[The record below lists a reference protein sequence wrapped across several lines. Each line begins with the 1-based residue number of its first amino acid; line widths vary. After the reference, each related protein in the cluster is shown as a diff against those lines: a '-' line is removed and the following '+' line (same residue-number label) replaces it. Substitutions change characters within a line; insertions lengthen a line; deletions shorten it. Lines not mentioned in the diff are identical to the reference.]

1 MSNTNLINDIVL
13 PDSMV
18 ILRNNTAI
26 LNSIGAHYDDQ
37 YQFRG
42 AKEGS
47 TVNLRTAQEFSVRET
62 MTANVQDVEQ
72 KSVPLARTVVRGID
86 MKYSSAELT
95 QDVEGFKKYR
105 LTPAMATLGAK
116 IDAYIYE
123 VAAKACYQA
132 VTIPATNLDV
142 ADVLAAGVRL
152 DDLGAAPRDGQRMF
166 VSSPQGMADIIGD
179 TKGLFNN
186 AASLS
191 KNYTDGTI
199 SVPTLGFNFAS
210 SPNVYTHTT
219 GGYNADYVVQAAPVS
234 GATTLAV
241 DTGTGTI
248 LVGDIFTINS
258 VFEVNPLTKA
268 STGRLKQFTVT
279 TADAGGAGTVTLNV
293 TPAIISEGPYQNVD
307 SLPAISDVVAFMGTR
322 LTQYKQAMAFHPNA
336 ISAGFCDLETPTKGV
351 VDSGRMVEDGVS
363 ISVVQW
369 FDGINRQEYLRFDVL
384 FGAVLSEPRSA
395 VRLYQP

>member
-26 LNSIGAHYDDQ
+26 LNSIGAHYDDT

-42 AKEGS
+42 AKAGS

-62 MTANVQDVEQ
+62 MTADVQDVEQ

-116 IDAYIYE
+116 IDAYIYQ
-123 VAAKACYQA
+123 VAVQSCYQA
-132 VTIPATNLDV
+132 VDLPATGLDV
-142 ADVLAAGVRL
+142 DDVLNAGVQL
-152 DDLGAAPRDGQRMF
+152 DNMGAAPRDGSRMF
-166 VSSPQGMADIIGD
+166 VTSPKGMKQIISD

-186 AASLS
+186 ATSLS

-210 SPNVYTHTT
+210 SPNVSSHTCGARNTAYVVTSAPAEGATSLVVTT
-219 GGYNADYVVQAAPVS
+219 GASAA
-234 GATTLAV
+234 T
-241 DTGTGTI
+241 
-248 LVGDIFTINS
+248 VGDIYE
-258 VFEVNPLTKA
+258 VAGVYEVNPLTKV
-268 STGRLKQFTVT
+268 STGNLKRFVVT
-279 TADAGGAGTVTLNV
+279 TAYTGGAGTMAVS
-293 TPAIISEGPYQNVD
+293 PAVYSTGPYQNVD
-307 SLPAISDVVAFMGTR
+307 ALPQVDAAITFLGTLSTAYTQSL
-322 LTQYKQAMAFHPNA
+322 AFHPNA

-351 VDSGRMVEDGVS
+351 VDSGRLVEDGVS

-395 VRLYQP
+395 CRVYIP